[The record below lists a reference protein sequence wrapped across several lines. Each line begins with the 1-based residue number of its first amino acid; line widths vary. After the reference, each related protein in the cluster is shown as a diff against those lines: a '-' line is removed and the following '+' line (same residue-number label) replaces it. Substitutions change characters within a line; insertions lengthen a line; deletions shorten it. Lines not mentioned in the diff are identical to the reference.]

1 MDTVWEIV
9 CVDQKDHFLWNA
21 IVDPNNIR
29 LQYILLMT
37 KYGNVKLCWK
47 YSTKKHTE
55 QRWFYQSFIF
65 LVQLLCFVICLTSCA
80 AQSYLQMH
88 SAIKSKVELT
98 KYWEPRDKIESKWNF
113 CHCHRGRAGQSKMKE
128 WLVFNSLKLHQT
140 RKTLVPPP
148 PPPPPALFLASGKMI
163 FCWQKHLKGCNN

>member
-1 MDTVWEIV
+1 MWTQKTIFYEMQLWIQTTSGSNIFYWWPNMEMWNCVENIV
-9 CVDQKDHFLWNA
+9 QRTILNKD
-21 IVDPNNIR
+21 
-29 LQYILLMT
+29 
-37 KYGNVKLCWK
+37 G
-47 YSTKKHTE
+47 
-55 QRWFYQSFIF
+55 FYQSFIF

-88 SAIKSKVELT
+88 CAIKSKVELT

-148 PPPPPALFLASGKMI
+148 PPALFLASGKMI